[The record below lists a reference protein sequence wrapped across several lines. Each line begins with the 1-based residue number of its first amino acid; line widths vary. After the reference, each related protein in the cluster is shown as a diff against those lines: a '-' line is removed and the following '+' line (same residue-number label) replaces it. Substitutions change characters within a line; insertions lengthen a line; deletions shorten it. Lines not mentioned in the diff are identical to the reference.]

1 MDNNN
6 GSSSNPRVKG
16 IKVPSNGKN
25 WEKNNDNNFHRRTF
39 DSLDMQI
46 IDELLVDADIS
57 SAAIASKYGVPLST
71 IQRRRAT
78 LESMSMLTH
87 NYDLN
92 PNAFGFREVEF
103 WLLVEKGK
111 ADELARQIFEKYD
124 NVLSVRIQINS
135 ISNVGVTAYVDS
147 SEELFAMLEE
157 IKSMHFV
164 EEVEFA
170 EIVKLVDK
178 RPANFFKVRMQN
190 PAKPA

>member
-1 MDNNN
+1 MGGNN
-6 GSSSNPRVKG
+6 SSSFNPKVKG
-16 IKVPSNGKN
+16 IRVASNGKN
-25 WEKNNDNNFHRRTF
+25 PEKKNDSNIYRRTF

-111 ADELARQIFEKYD
+111 ADEVARHIFEKYN
-124 NVLSVRIQINS
+124 NVLSVRVQINS

-147 SEELFAMLEE
+147 SEELYTMLEE

-190 PAKPA
+190 PIKPA